1 MISVIVP
8 VHNVKKYLGQCIE
21 SICCQTYKDLEII
34 LVDDGSDDGSE
45 KICDLYQNADDRII
59 VLHKENKGIVS
70 ARKAGLQISHGEY
83 LSLIHI

>member
-8 VHNVKKYLGQCIE
+8 IYNVSQYLEQCIE

-45 KICDLYQNADDRII
+45 KICDSYLQKDARIVVI
-59 VLHKENKGIVS
+59 HNENGI
-70 ARKAGLQISHGEY
+70 
-83 LSLIHI
+83 

>member
-45 KICDLYQNADDRII
+45 KSVICIKMRTT
-59 VLHKENKGIVS
+59 GS
-70 ARKAGLQISHGEY
+70 
-83 LSLIHI
+83 

>member
-34 LVDDGSDDGSE
+34 LVDEIGRASCRE
-45 KICDLYQNADDRII
+45 RVWLM
-59 VLHKENKGIVS
+59 V
-70 ARKAGLQISHGEY
+70 
-83 LSLIHI
+83 

>member
-45 KICDLYQNADDRII
+45 KICDVLLGKKFVISPQSFYQVN
-59 VLHKENKGIVS
+59 
-70 ARKAGLQISHGEY
+70 HGQ
-83 LSLIHI
+83 